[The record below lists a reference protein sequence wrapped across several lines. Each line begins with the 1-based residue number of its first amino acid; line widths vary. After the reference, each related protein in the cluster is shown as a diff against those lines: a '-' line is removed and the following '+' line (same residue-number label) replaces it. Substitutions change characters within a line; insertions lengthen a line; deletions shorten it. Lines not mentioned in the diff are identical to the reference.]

1 MPPNYQL
8 KIPIALAPKYL
19 RNIRSGVTMYL
30 NKLLLKYYESVRGVL
45 LAFSDVKLACTYGRM
60 LEEDATINFPVTF
73 KVKVI
78 P

>member
-1 MPPNYQL
+1 
-8 KIPIALAPKYL
+8 
-19 RNIRSGVTMYL
+19 MYL